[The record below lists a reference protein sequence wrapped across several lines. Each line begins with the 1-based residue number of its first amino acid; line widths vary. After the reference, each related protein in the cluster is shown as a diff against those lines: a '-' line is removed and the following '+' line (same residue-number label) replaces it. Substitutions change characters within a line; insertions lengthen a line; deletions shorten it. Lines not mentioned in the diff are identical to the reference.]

1 MSPGGDVRRVR
12 GVLLADYVRIIRRQ
26 VPGWRELVS
35 PEDRALIDARVTLD
49 GWYPMDAFERLGLV
63 VLRHVVGGETDAI
76 RLWGRSQVQTALLAL
91 PELAN
96 PEDPRDSVMRFQN
109 YLASLFDFAV
119 VTVQGVDDEAAHLE
133 IDYGMSSVSE
143 ECATWQTIGFF
154 EELLTASGGHQVVS
168 ALQSRRWAGDEK
180 TVVALSWISAAMS
193 PPLFLARPRVLLV
206 DDEVLVANGLA
217 RLLSNVADVT
227 LASSAAAALGFLEH
241 QDFDAV
247 LSDFV
252 MPGRNGLSLLE
263 EVARRWPRLKRVLH
277 SGAMPVEAQA
287 ALRSGVVHELIDK
300 PAQRDVLVAAIATP
314 SHR

>member
-1 MSPGGDVRRVR
+1 
-12 GVLLADYVRIIRRQ
+12 LLADYVRIIRRQ

-35 PEDRALIDARVTLD
+35 PEDRAHIETRVELD

-63 VLRHVVGGETDAI
+63 VLKHVVGGETDAI
-76 RLWGRSQVQTALLAL
+76 RLWGRSQVHTALQAL

-119 VTVQGVDDEAAHLE
+119 VTVLGVDDEATQLE
-133 IDYGMSSVSE
+133 IDYGMSAVSE

-168 ALQSRRWAGDEK
+168 ALQTRRWAGDEK
-180 TVVALSWISAAMS
+180 TTVELSWTSAAMS
-193 PPLFLARPRVLLV
+193 PAPFLARPRVLLV
-206 DDEVLVANGLA
+206 DDEVLVAKGLS
-217 RLLSNVADVT
+217 RLLANAADIT
-227 LASSAAAALGFLEH
+227 LASSAAAALGFLEL
-241 QDFDAV
+241 QEFDAV
-247 LSDFV
+247 VSDFL
-252 MPGRNGLSLLE
+252 MPVRDGLSLLE

-277 SGAMPVEAQA
+277 SGAMPAEAKA
-287 ALRSGVVHELIDK
+287 ALKRGVVHQLISK

-314 SHR
+314 PPR